1 MFMENVVPVALQR
14 LRATDI
20 IRMAGLATASQGQE
34 YYRAGAVQQ
43 TQRQGGRIA
52 GVVYVPQTMGNG
64 ATHIAQTA
72 MRHVSLY
79 PGTEG
84 DAEACPVEIDVDS
97 STKWSSHCACG
108 HTTIHI
114 SMSNG
119 TESIS
124 QSQPL
129 CVHAAALLYQW
140 LARPMSF
147 STDAAPLNI
156 THVQFVQE
164 ESEQREQGRERAR
177 TTMNFLSQHAFTATN
192 ASITHRG
199 PIPLSSVEDI
209 LAQLGLSE
217 LRGLAREYDITTN
230 GLTKQELAEAVLHEL
245 HQPDVVRRV
254 AASLEKPQR
263 QLLAALSLAGGTM
276 MDEDLRGLFDRFKL
290 GQPNQ
295 LQATLSALQNKGL
308 LFRTSVNSSPQQ
320 RIGLSGVL
328 LDVGWHMPEEVRSAL
343 HVTAPIT
350 RYSIEEHEDEIHAL
364 QHADSE
370 LLLTTLLLVARCIEE
385 NHLSDDDVKADT
397 SSTSSSAPR
406 PSGTPTGDGSIAL
419 PHPTDVPSQVVLKT
433 LHNSIPRPIPALDF
447 ALRLLRLADIL
458 YKEPKELQSELHI
471 MPDIAQLLLGPQR
484 FEVLRDLFSL
494 WLTQAPYDELYELQM
509 QGLRVRVR
517 GTSQNHP
524 LLRSGELEAENNE
537 ARQSLIAL
545 LAQTPVGQWI
555 HVNAFARFLYRIDP
569 LFLQKRQR
577 IFSTPHWWI
586 EQEAER
592 PLHPAQL
599 TDWLK
604 AELHYFTNLLRGPLH
619 WWGICDLALAHDGQV
634 LAFRLTPLARWLLH
648 GTMPQELE
656 NEDTVTTSAHSLKIV
671 DTQTVYAR
679 CAPVNWSSI
688 EILERFTEIAG
699 VRNGQLRYLVT
710 PQALAN
716 AMSHG
721 YRPEPLLRLLA
732 DVVQNTHSELL
743 TQLERWLRNYGRTR
757 LYTGVTLVETADTVV
772 MRELSATTSL
782 DEQIVQV
789 IHPTLSL
796 VDKGGAEQVIEELK
810 RRGQTPLLHAED
822 IHGTH

>member
-1 MFMENVVPVALQR
+1 MPVALQR

-20 IRMAGLATASQGQE
+20 IRMAGLAAASQGQE

-52 GVVYVPQTMGNG
+52 GIVYIPQPVNGTVQTARTTQTPLRRVSPLPDTMGD
-64 ATHIAQTA
+64 T
-72 MRHVSLY
+72 RS
-79 PGTEG
+79 
-84 DAEACPVEIDVDS
+84 CPVEVDVDS
-97 STKWSSHCACG
+97 PTAWSSRCACG
-108 HTTIHI
+108 HNTLQLSI
-114 SMSNG
+114 SNG
-119 TESIS
+119 TESIA

-147 STDAAPLNI
+147 STDAAPLTI
-156 THVQFVQE
+156 TPTHFIPE

-177 TTMNFLSQHAFTATN
+177 TTMNFLSQHTINTAN
-192 ASITHRG
+192 VNITHRG
-199 PIPLSSVEDI
+199 PIPLNNVEDI
-209 LAQLGLSE
+209 LTQVGLSD
-217 LRGLAREYDITTN
+217 LRGLAREYDIPTN
-230 GLTKQELAEAVLHEL
+230 GLTKQELTDAILHEM

-276 MDEDLRGLFDRFKL
+276 MDEDLRGLFERFKL

-308 LFRTSVNSSPQQ
+308 LFRTSVNSSPHQ

-328 LDVGWHMPEEVRSAL
+328 LDIGWHVPEEVRSAL
-343 HVTAPIT
+343 HVMAPIT
-350 RYSIEEHEDEIHAL
+350 RYDIEEHEDEIYTT

-370 LLLTTLLLVARCIEE
+370 LLLTTLLLAARCIEE
-385 NHLSDDDVKADT
+385 HRFSDADVKADIASTASAALRPPGT
-397 SSTSSSAPR
+397 S
-406 PSGTPTGDGSIAL
+406 TGDGSIAL
-419 PHPTDVPSQVVLKT
+419 PPLSDMPSQAILKKLHDST
-433 LHNSIPRPIPALDF
+433 LRPIPILSF

-458 YKEPKELQSELHI
+458 HNESKEPQAAIL
-471 MPDIAQLLLGPQR
+471 PDVAQLLLGPDR
-484 FEVLRDLFSL
+484 LEVLRGLFSL
-494 WLTQAPYDELYELQM
+494 WLTQAPYEELYELQT

-517 GTSQNHP
+517 GTSQNQP
-524 LLRSGELEAENNE
+524 LLRSGELEAENIE

-577 IFSTPHWWI
+577 IYSTPHWWI
-586 EQEAER
+586 EQEAEH
-592 PLHPAQL
+592 PLHPTQL
-599 TDWLK
+599 NDWLK

-619 WWGICDLALAHDGQV
+619 WWGICDLAFSHDGQV

-648 GTMPQELE
+648 GTIPQELIDE
-656 NEDTVTTSAHSLKIV
+656 NTATTHAQSLKIV
-671 DTQTVYAR
+671 DTQTVYAH
-679 CAPVNWSSI
+679 CASENWSSI
-688 EILERFTEIAG
+688 AILERFTAIAG
-699 VRNGQLRYLVT
+699 VRDGQLRYLVT
-710 PQALAN
+710 PEALAY
-716 AMSHG
+716 AISHG
-721 YRPEPLLRLLA
+721 SRPEPLLHLLSTI
-732 DVVQNTHSELL
+732 VQNTQHTHSELL
-743 TQLERWLRNYGRTR
+743 AQLERWLAHYGRTR
-757 LYTGVTLVETADTVV
+757 IYTGVTLVETADPVV

-782 DEQIVQV
+782 DTQIVQS

-796 VDKGGAEQVIEELK
+796 VDKVGAEQVIEELK
-810 RRGQTPLLHAED
+810 RRGQAPLLHAED